1 MRLKTE
7 DVIRKNLSYWK
18 NPAPNKYQEVDLE
31 PKKGRFLVSKY
42 SDTKLS
48 IINPNSARF
57 QKIKESPG
65 PSNYL

>member
-57 QKIKESPG
+57 
-65 PSNYL
+65 